1 MAIKYFKNFPL
12 IQYGELS
19 ARNIILKAKLAK
31 DLLNSYDSFYPYTIK
46 DGEKPTTLAYDYYGS
61 IEYVWLI
68 FVANNIIDPYYDW
81 PLDQLQF
88 EEFIKSKY
96 GSLGFAYNI
105 NNAQFYTNPQHTYYM
120 TSTTYQN
127 ISASE
132 RTGWQPISI
141 YDFETIKNE
150 EKRKIRLLDR
160 SLAVDIALEL
170 EQVFKKVN
178 RA

>member
-1 MAIKYFKNFPL
+1 
-12 IQYGELS
+12 
-19 ARNIILKAKLAK
+19 
-31 DLLNSYDSFYPYTIK
+31 
-46 DGEKPTTLAYDYYGS
+46 
-61 IEYVWLI
+61 
-68 FVANNIIDPYYDW
+68 
-81 PLDQLQF
+81 
-88 EEFIKSKY
+88 
-96 GSLGFAYNI
+96 
-105 NNAQFYTNPQHTYYM
+105 M